1 MFENIGN
8 FFKKMMK
15 TEQKELLVD
24 TTSKDAAKERLHIV
38 LMQDRANVSAD
49 FLELMK
55 QEIIDVIKKYIV
67 IDEEQIDV
75 RLTNQENEDGTT
87 GAPSL
92 YANIPILNIRNDIKS
107 EVLNQNLV
115 TKTDNLNNIDFNDK
129 TVMIPI
135 IDDLNESNN
144 IDKIEKE
151 DNLQVENNE
160 KNVDK
165 KEENSENVNNDE
177 KQEKI
182 EENVAQKE
190 NIEEIKNN
198 LEPEE
203 INLDEIDELETEEF
217 DDEDD
222 DDVTFDDLLKAAEEE
237 EKQKAEESKKIEEE
251 EKKEPEN
258 NKKTTSTTKKKTTG
272 KGKGKRKHQNQL
284 LKKENNEVVYSEG
297 EKIKKYRVDCWNN

>member
-237 EKQKAEESKKIEEE
+237 EKQKAEGSKKIEEE

-272 KGKGKRKHQNQL
+272 KGKGKKKTSKSTSKKRK
-284 LKKENNEVVYSEG
+284 
-297 EKIKKYRVDCWNN
+297 